1 VSKLRYGR
9 YSAHSLSSSFAG
21 RSPEPLKLSLV
32 GQNLFQDGHAES
44 NDAAYPREILAPE
57 GAALMCK
64 VSGRP

>member
-1 VSKLRYGR
+1 MSKLRYGS
-9 YSAHSLSSSFAG
+9 YSAHSLSFSFAG

-57 GAALMCK
+57 GAALM
-64 VSGRP
+64 